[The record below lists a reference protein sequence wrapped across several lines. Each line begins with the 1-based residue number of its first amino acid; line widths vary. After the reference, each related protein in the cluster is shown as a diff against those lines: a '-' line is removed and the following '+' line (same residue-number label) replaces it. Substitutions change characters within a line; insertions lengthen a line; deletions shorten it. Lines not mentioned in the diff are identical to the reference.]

1 MCDHLWVSDRDSEPH
16 VSRTARA
23 VRTPEDPVAL
33 ILVGFFVG
41 AILGGGLILAGAA
54 SDAGVL
60 VLLGYLLVVV
70 GSVVTS
76 VGIIAAGVRLGM
88 RWARLDES
96 A

>member
-1 MCDHLWVSDRDSEPH
+1 MSDRDAEH
-16 VSRTARA
+16 QISRTTAP

-33 ILVGFFVG
+33 ILVGFFMG
-41 AILGGGLILAGAA
+41 AILGGGLILAGGA
-54 SDAGVL
+54 SDVSLL
-60 VLLGYLLVVV
+60 VLFGYLIVVA

>member
-1 MCDHLWVSDRDSEPH
+1 
-16 VSRTARA
+16 
-23 VRTPEDPVAL
+23 VAL

-41 AILGGGLILAGAA
+41 AILGWGLVIAGAS
-54 SDAGVL
+54 SDASVL

>member
-1 MCDHLWVSDRDSEPH
+1 MSDRDAQPH
-16 VSRTARA
+16 LSPTAR
-23 VRTPEDPVAL
+23 RSNPEDPEAL

-54 SDAGVL
+54 SDAGDL

-76 VGIIAAGVRLGM
+76 VGIIAAGLRLGM